1 MKGKFFIIGLCILLL
16 VSCRQEPVQQ
26 KANLVVKVQ
35 SEATAKT
42 IMPKLNLMEVTRYS
56 VEGTGPSGASFSP
69 VYGEGDEIAVSELAP
84 GTWTITAK
92 AYNADGKELARGSST
107 CALER
112 GSNNVSVVLD
122 TIPGIGTAQ
131 ISYTW
136 DETISS
142 SSEITITTV
151 FENEAGEKTTNAK
164 KVNTSEKKT
173 IITQSLAAG
182 SYVVKVEVSDE
193 TGKIGIGA
201 AEALR
206 IVDKTQSIGVIAL
219 VSVGSNLTVSIEN
232 NVATPMQVYLDY
244 SPKSPV
250 VGETLALKVCFN
262 NLPSYVSSTDLKY
275 QWYRDG
281 KLMKIGSTSYT
292 IKAEQGAHRYD
303 VIVTNARKGSTSS
316 ATVTFNLK

>member
-1 MKGKFFIIGLCILLL
+1 MKGKFFIIVLCIFLL
-16 VSCRQEPVQQ
+16 VSCGQEPVQQ

-69 VYGEGDEIAVSELAP
+69 VYGEEDEIAVSELAP